1 MTAEITLNAEELLM
15 LVQRNG
21 SADQYPNISHMVSA
35 LCSKFAQNTFLCALI
50 ENSRKAI

>member
-21 SADQYPNISHMVSA
+21 SADQYPNISQMVSVPRTTVVEII
-35 LCSKFAQNTFLCALI
+35 CAQLSNRI
-50 ENSRKAI
+50 

>member
-21 SADQYPNISHMVSA
+21 SADQYPNISQMVSFVPHTTVVEVHVHFKT
-35 LCSKFAQNTFLCALI
+35 LETF
-50 ENSRKAI
+50 